1 MAAHVSSLLLNIAA
15 ICELIVLVR
24 RYLPCLQE
32 MKEEELIF
40 QVLNKV
46 TAVNLVAPAGASA
59 AAGLF

>member
-1 MAAHVSSLLLNIAA
+1 MSLRNG
-15 ICELIVLVR
+15 R
-24 RYLPCLQE
+24 K
-32 MKEEELIF
+32 KEEELIF